1 MNEKTKKIIMTVAA
15 VVIAGVSFFV
25 VAKMVSSPEF
35 HKKTIASLNEKQETV
50 LEMTATS
57 TAASAAITLIPGD
70 AGLPIAEKLTDLSA
84 YFLIVLC
91 ALFLEKY
98 LLTITGYVTFKILIP
113 VACILF
119 CVYIYRK
126 NELLKNLI
134 ARIVLFAVAIVL
146 VIPASVQVSNIIE
159 DTYRVSIESAMES
172 AKEATEVLEESAEAE
187 DEKGFFE
194 NLVDTVKG
202 GVSGI
207 IEKMETVLINFI
219 ESLAVMLVTACV
231 IPILVL
237 VFFIWLIK
245 TILGVN
251 VNYDVKKIKK
261 RIRG

>member
-15 VVIAGVSFFV
+15 VVIACVSFFV

-35 HKKTIASLNEKQETV
+35 HERTIASLNEKQETV

-57 TAASAAITLIPGD
+57 TAASAAIT
-70 AGLPIAEKLTDLSA
+70 
-84 YFLIVLC
+84 
-91 ALFLEKY
+91 
-98 LLTITGYVTFKILIP
+98 LIP

-134 ARIVLFAVAIVL
+134 ARIVLFAAAIVL

-159 DTYRVSIESAMES
+159 DTYRVSIESTMES